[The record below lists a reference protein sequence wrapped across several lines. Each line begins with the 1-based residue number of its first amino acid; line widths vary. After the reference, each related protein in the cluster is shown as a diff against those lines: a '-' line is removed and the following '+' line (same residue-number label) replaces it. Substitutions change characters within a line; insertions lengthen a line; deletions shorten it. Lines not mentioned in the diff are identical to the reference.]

1 MGLLVFMA
9 SETMCLRPV
18 HIFMRW
24 KMLGIDASRNRRGV
38 SPSNVL
44 CAGDGIGKREAE
56 KAMGNTFVERQVEN
70 AVQEMLDDKAVRVL
84 KGVRRIAA
92 KQGGGS
98 VIENYQLLGK
108 RTLIAVGVVVV
119 AVQAVTTAVGFVVSR
134 KTEEQRIERIVR
146 RVLEEERQKAEA

>member
-1 MGLLVFMA
+1 
-9 SETMCLRPV
+9 
-18 HIFMRW
+18 
-24 KMLGIDASRNRRGV
+24 
-38 SPSNVL
+38 
-44 CAGDGIGKREAE
+44 
-56 KAMGNTFVERQVEN
+56 MGNTFVERQVEN